1 VATTLGGIVARTD
14 PINILLVDDQPARLM
29 SYISILEELGE
40 NLITARSG
48 IEALEQLMKNDFA
61 VVLLDVSMPG
71 MDGFETAGL
80 IREHPRFEK
89 TPIIFVTGVHVTEP
103 DQLKAYKLGAVD
115 YVYIPIIPEI
125 LRGKVTV
132 LVDLYCKGAELQ
144 RVNKT
149 LAEANV
155 RLEQANTTLQAERNR
170 ELEMLNRT
178 LSNANAELA
187 TSIHALQQEVTER
200 ARAEGALKDAD
211 RQKNEFLAI
220 LAHELR
226 NPLAP
231 IRNAVQIMNRKQLAD
246 PEVVWARELIERQL
260 LQLARLVDDLLDVS
274 RITSGTINLVKEPV
288 SLATVIARAI
298 ETAQPLIAQQGH
310 ELVVQ
315 VPQDAPNV
323 EADVIR
329 LIQAISNLI
338 NNAAKYTNAGGRIT
352 VKAVISA
359 DAVQICVADNGI
371 GIPPEAL
378 PHIFNLFSRLDKH
391 DTGPR
396 GGLGVGLALA
406 RRLVEMH
413 GGTLSAHSSGVDAGS
428 EFRVILPLGKLQTL
442 PLLQSSAAPIR
453 SAVFKRRILVA
464 DDNADALASLAL
476 LLEDDG
482 HTVYQACNGLEAVE
496 RAAQHHPEVALLDI
510 GMPGI
515 DGHDVSRRIREQ
527 PWGKQMVLIAITGW
541 GQEEDRRRSIEAGFD
556 SHLTKPVDL
565 AILFDLLCQ
574 LSPTVVGAEGDA
586 AAAIAG
592 LR

>member
-1 VATTLGGIVARTD
+1 MARTE
-14 PINILLVDDQPARLM
+14 PVNILLVDDQPARLM
-29 SYISILEELGE
+29 SYVSILEELGQ

-48 IEALEQLMKNDFA
+48 VEALEQLMKNDFA

-80 IREHPRFEK
+80 VRQHPRFEK
-89 TPIIFVTGVHVTEP
+89 TPIIFVTGVHLSEM

-125 LRGKVTV
+125 LRGKVSV

-144 RVNKT
+144 RLNHT
-149 LAEANV
+149 LAEANA
-155 RLEQANTTLQAERNR
+155 RLEEANTTLQAERNR
-170 ELEMLNRT
+170 ELEALNRT
-178 LSNANAELA
+178 LSKANVELA
-187 TSIHALQQEVTER
+187 TSNQALQQEVVER

-231 IRNAVQIMNRKQLAD
+231 IRNAVQIMNRRQLTD
-246 PEVVWARELIERQL
+246 PEVVWARDVIERQL
-260 LQLARLVDDLLDVS
+260 LHLARLVDDLLDVS
-274 RITSGTINLVKEPV
+274 RITNGTINLVKESV
-288 SLATVIARAI
+288 SLATVITRAI
-298 ETAQPLIAQQGH
+298 ETAQPLIEQQGH
-310 ELVVQ
+310 ELVID
-315 VPQDAPNV
+315 VPHDVPEV

-352 VKAVISA
+352 VRAEIKEDTVE
-359 DAVQICVADNGI
+359 ICVADNGI
-371 GIPPEAL
+371 GIAPEML
-378 PHIFNLFSRLDKH
+378 PSIFNLFTRLDEH
-391 DTGPR
+391 EDGVQS
-396 GGLGVGLALA
+396 GLGVGLALA

-413 GGTLSAHSSGVDAGS
+413 GGTLSAKSEGVDAGS
-428 EFRVILPLGKLQTL
+428 EFRVVLPLTGTQATTIVSSTQT
-442 PLLQSSAAPIR
+442 PVRP
-453 SAVFKRRILVA
+453 AVFKRRILIA

-476 LLEDDG
+476 LLESDG
-482 HTVYQACNGLEAVE
+482 HTVYQAANGLDAVARAVE
-496 RAAQHHPEVALLDI
+496 HRPEVALLDI

-515 DGHDVSRRIREQ
+515 DGYEVGRRIREQ
-527 PWGKQMVLIAITGW
+527 AWGKQVVLIAITGW

-556 SHLTKPVDL
+556 CHLTKPVDL

-574 LSPTVVGAEGDA
+574 LSPTVVGAESESSEA
-586 AAAIAG
+586 VAG
-592 LR
+592 AR

>member
-1 VATTLGGIVARTD
+1 VARTE
-14 PINILLVDDQPARLM
+14 PVNILLVDDQPARLM
-29 SYISILEELGE
+29 SYVSILEELGQ

-48 IEALEQLMKNDFA
+48 VEALEQLMKNDFA

-80 IREHPRFEK
+80 VRQHPRFEK
-89 TPIIFVTGVHVTEP
+89 TPIIFVTGVHLSEM

-125 LRGKVTV
+125 LRGKVSV

-144 RVNKT
+144 RLNHT
-149 LAEANV
+149 LAEANA
-155 RLEQANTTLQAERNR
+155 RLEEANTTLQAERNR
-170 ELEMLNRT
+170 ELEALNRT
-178 LSNANAELA
+178 LSKANVELA
-187 TSIHALQQEVTER
+187 TSNQALQQEVVER

-231 IRNAVQIMNRKQLAD
+231 IRNAVQIMNRRQLTD
-246 PEVVWARELIERQL
+246 PEVVWARDVIERQL
-260 LQLARLVDDLLDVS
+260 LHLARLVDDLLDVS
-274 RITSGTINLVKEPV
+274 RITSGTINLVKESV
-288 SLATVIARAI
+288 SLATVITRAI
-298 ETAQPLIAQQGH
+298 ETAQPLIEQQGH
-310 ELVVQ
+310 ELVID
-315 VPQDAPNV
+315 VPHDVPEV

-352 VKAVISA
+352 VRAEIKEDTVE
-359 DAVQICVADNGI
+359 ICVADNGI
-371 GIPPEAL
+371 GIAPEML
-378 PHIFNLFSRLDKH
+378 PSIFNLFTRLDEH
-391 DTGPR
+391 EDGVQS
-396 GGLGVGLALA
+396 GLGVGLALA

-413 GGTLSAHSSGVDAGS
+413 GGTLSAKSEGVDAGS
-428 EFRVILPLGKLQTL
+428 EFRVVLPLTGTQATTIVSSTQT
-442 PLLQSSAAPIR
+442 PVRP
-453 SAVFKRRILVA
+453 AVFKRRILIA

-476 LLEDDG
+476 LLESDG
-482 HTVYQACNGLEAVE
+482 HTVYQAANGLDAVARAVE
-496 RAAQHHPEVALLDI
+496 HRPEVALLDI

-515 DGHDVSRRIREQ
+515 DGYEVGRRIREQ
-527 PWGKQMVLIAITGW
+527 AWGKQVVLIAITGW

-556 SHLTKPVDL
+556 CHLTKPVDL

-574 LSPTVVGAEGDA
+574 LSPTVVGAESESSEA
-586 AAAIAG
+586 VAG
-592 LR
+592 AR

>member
-1 VATTLGGIVARTD
+1 MARTE
-14 PINILLVDDQPARLM
+14 PVNILLVDDQPARLM
-29 SYISILEELGE
+29 SYVSILEELGQ

-48 IEALEQLMKNDFA
+48 VEALEQLMKNDFA

-80 IREHPRFEK
+80 VRQHPRFEK
-89 TPIIFVTGVHVTEP
+89 TPIIFVTGVHLSEM

-125 LRGKVTV
+125 LRGKVSV

-144 RVNKT
+144 RLNHT
-149 LAEANV
+149 LAEANA
-155 RLEQANTTLQAERNR
+155 RLEEANTTLQAERNR
-170 ELEMLNRT
+170 ELEALNRT
-178 LSNANAELA
+178 LSKANVELA
-187 TSIHALQQEVTER
+187 TSNQALQQEVVER

-231 IRNAVQIMNRKQLAD
+231 IRNAVQIMNRRQLTD
-246 PEVVWARELIERQL
+246 PEVVWARDVIERQL
-260 LQLARLVDDLLDVS
+260 LHLARLVDDLLDVS
-274 RITSGTINLVKEPV
+274 RITNGTINLVKESV
-288 SLATVIARAI
+288 SLATVITRAI
-298 ETAQPLIAQQGH
+298 ETAQPLIEQQGH
-310 ELVVQ
+310 ELVID
-315 VPQDAPNV
+315 VPHDVPEV

-352 VKAVISA
+352 VRAEIKEDTVE
-359 DAVQICVADNGI
+359 ICVADNGI
-371 GIPPEAL
+371 GIAPEML
-378 PHIFNLFSRLDKH
+378 PSIFNLFTRLDEH
-391 DTGPR
+391 EDGVQS
-396 GGLGVGLALA
+396 GLGVGLALA

-413 GGTLSAHSSGVDAGS
+413 GGTLSAKSEGVDAGS
-428 EFRVILPLGKLQTL
+428 EFRVVLPLTGTQATTIVSSTQT
-442 PLLQSSAAPIR
+442 PVRP
-453 SAVFKRRILVA
+453 AVFKRRILIA

-476 LLEDDG
+476 LLESDG
-482 HTVYQACNGLEAVE
+482 HTVYQAANGLDAVARAVE
-496 RAAQHHPEVALLDI
+496 HRPEVALLDI

-515 DGHDVSRRIREQ
+515 DGYEVGRRIREQ
-527 PWGKQMVLIAITGW
+527 AWGKQVVLIAITGW

-556 SHLTKPVDL
+556 CHLTKPVDL

-574 LSPTVVGAEGDA
+574 LSPTVVGAESDSSEA
-586 AAAIAG
+586 VAG
-592 LR
+592 AR

>member
-1 VATTLGGIVARTD
+1 VARTE
-14 PINILLVDDQPARLM
+14 PVNILLVDDQPARLM
-29 SYISILEELGE
+29 SYVSILEELGQ

-48 IEALEQLMKNDFA
+48 VEALEQLMKNDFA

-80 IREHPRFEK
+80 VRQHPRFEK
-89 TPIIFVTGVHVTEP
+89 TPIIFVTGVHLSEM

-125 LRGKVTV
+125 LRGKVSV

-144 RVNKT
+144 RLNHT
-149 LAEANV
+149 LAEANA
-155 RLEQANTTLQAERNR
+155 RLEEANTTLQAERNR
-170 ELEMLNRT
+170 ELEALNRT
-178 LSNANAELA
+178 LSKANVELA
-187 TSIHALQQEVTER
+187 TSNQALQQEVVER

-231 IRNAVQIMNRKQLAD
+231 IRNAVQIMNRRQLTD
-246 PEVVWARELIERQL
+246 PEVVWARDVIERQL
-260 LQLARLVDDLLDVS
+260 LHLARLVDDLLDVS
-274 RITSGTINLVKEPV
+274 RITNGTINLVKESV
-288 SLATVIARAI
+288 SLATVITRAI
-298 ETAQPLIAQQGH
+298 ETAQPLIEQQGH
-310 ELVVQ
+310 ELVID
-315 VPQDAPNV
+315 VPHDVPEV

-352 VKAVISA
+352 VRAEIKEDTVE
-359 DAVQICVADNGI
+359 ICVADNGI
-371 GIPPEAL
+371 GIAPEML
-378 PHIFNLFSRLDKH
+378 PSIFNLFTRLDEH
-391 DTGPR
+391 EDGVQS
-396 GGLGVGLALA
+396 GLGVGLALA

-413 GGTLSAHSSGVDAGS
+413 GGTLSAKSEGVDAGS
-428 EFRVILPLGKLQTL
+428 EFRVVLPLTGTQATTIVSSTQT
-442 PLLQSSAAPIR
+442 PVRP
-453 SAVFKRRILVA
+453 AVFKRRILIA

-476 LLEDDG
+476 LLESDG
-482 HTVYQACNGLEAVE
+482 HTVYQAANGLDAVARAVE
-496 RAAQHHPEVALLDI
+496 HRPEVALLDI

-515 DGHDVSRRIREQ
+515 DGYEVGRRIREQ
-527 PWGKQMVLIAITGW
+527 AWGKQVVLIAITGW

-556 SHLTKPVDL
+556 CHLTKPVDL

-574 LSPTVVGAEGDA
+574 LSPTVVGAESDSSEA
-586 AAAIAG
+586 VAG
-592 LR
+592 AR